1 MADLLERRK
10 RRPAA
15 PLRDPSDPR
24 ETLEPLLDE
33 LMRSLGFERAVVLL
47 YDEER
52 AALFGS
58 FGIGVPDTIAREL
71 LIPLANTDDPIVVAL
86 RGGLP
91 QRIGDAT
98 SDARISAPAR
108 ETLGRA
114 GLGPIVAAPL
124 GSTAGRGPAGRD
136 GTGTPRT
143 LEARGGWTG
152 VVLLARASGVTQR
165 DVEGLVPFAREAEEA
180 LSQQRDVDLLRDASE
195 AHAVEKEWLWWMV
208 NGVGDAV
215 LVTDSNNDIVLQNRR
230 AESLFRA
237 SDEDSAGKR
246 RAVWMNNFLF
256 TAALSTW
263 NLERLGAI
271 TGREVTL
278 VDPIEG
284 EELIYEVITTPVT
297 NYRVGMRGTV
307 SVLKNVTDI
316 RHIGEELAR
325 GRQRLQTAE
334 EEIRIE
340 RDRLDLVLRNVPNP
354 IIVVDNDNHIMSMN
368 PAAERLFKP
377 ASATSRASATA
388 LANDARFTSYLAGL
402 RLDPAMSK
410 RGEIGLTDPRNDDR
424 LEMEVSATEI
434 RDARGAVVAIVSVM
448 QDIGR
453 LRELERRRLEQVLFD
468 SEKLAATGRLAA
480 SIAHEINN
488 PLEAVQNALYLLQKE
503 LGEDAGKRPYLD
515 IAARETQR
523 MSRILRQMLGF
534 YRQQETMAV
543 TDLNALVEE
552 AGGLVAKR
560 LRERGVQIA
569 NQLDQGLPRIRA
581 SADQLKQVL
590 LNLLLNAADSMPKGG
605 TITVTTQAGAGAE
618 TEVFGRDAVQIQVRD
633 TGEGIPDELIAQI
646 FEPFFSTKPGKG
658 TGLGLWV
665 SQGIVQSH
673 GGTMRVRSRV
683 GRGTT
688 FMITLPV
695 QGPPSDARAA

>member
-1 MADLLERRK
+1 MADVLERA
-10 RRPAA
+10 RRRSA
-15 PLRDPSDPR
+15 PRSDAR

-33 LMRSLGFERAVVLL
+33 LMRSLGFERAAVLL
-47 YDEER
+47 YDEDR
-52 AALFGS
+52 AALAGS

-71 LIPLANTDDPIVVAL
+71 VVPLAPSDDPIAAVL

-91 QRIGDAT
+91 ELIRDAT
-98 SDARISAPAR
+98 TDERISPGIR
-108 ETLGRA
+108 ETLA
-114 GLGPIVAAPL
+114 KAKLGPIVAAPL
-124 GSTAGRGPAGRD
+124 RSTTERRTIGQDGKGSAAPGWEHRGEWA
-136 GTGTPRT
+136 
-143 LEARGGWTG
+143 G
-152 VVLLARASGVTQR
+152 VVLLSRAAGVTQN
-165 DVEGLVPFAREAEEA
+165 DVDALVPFARQAEEA
-180 LSQQRDVDLLRDASE
+180 LSQQRNVDLLRETGE
-195 AHAVEKEWLWWMV
+195 AHAIEKEWLWWMV

-215 LVTDSNNDIVLQNRR
+215 LVTDSNNDMVLQNRR
-230 AESLFRA
+230 AELLFRA

-263 NLERLGAI
+263 NLERVGAT

-284 EELIYEVITTPVT
+284 DELIYEVITTPAT
-297 NYRVGMRGTV
+297 NFRVGIRGTV

-325 GRQRLQTAE
+325 GRQRLQSAE

-377 ASATSRASATA
+377 ASATSRAAHTA
-388 LANDARFTSYLAGL
+388 LANDARFTSFLAGL
-402 RLDPAMSK
+402 RLDPVMSK
-410 RGEIGLTDPRNDDR
+410 RGEIGLTDPATDDR

-434 RDARGAVVAIVSVM
+434 KDGRGAVMAIVSVM
-448 QDIGR
+448 QDVGR

-488 PLEAVQNALYLLQKE
+488 PLEAVQNALYLLEKE
-503 LGEDAGKRPYLD
+503 LESDASNRQYLE
-515 IAARETQR
+515 IASRETQR

-534 YRQQETMAV
+534 YRQQETMGEI
-543 TDLNALVEE
+543 DLNALAEE
-552 AGGLVAKR
+552 AASLVLKR

-569 NQLDQGLPRIRA
+569 IQLDPGLPRIRA

-605 TITVTTQAGAGAE
+605 TITVATQTGAGTE

-633 TGEGIPDELIAQI
+633 TGDGIPDELIAQI

>member
-1 MADLLERRK
+1 MADVIPRALRRS
-10 RRPAA
+10 A
-15 PLRDPSDPR
+15 PLRDPR

-33 LMRSLGFERAVVLL
+33 LMRGLGFERAAVLL
-47 YDEER
+47 YDEDR
-52 AALFGS
+52 AALAGR
-58 FGIGVPDTIAREL
+58 FGIGVPDAIAREL
-71 LIPLANTDDPIVVAL
+71 VIPLALADDPIVAVL

-91 QRIGDAT
+91 ARIRDAT
-98 SDARISAPAR
+98 TDERISPAIR
-108 ETLGRA
+108 NTLAQAR
-114 GLGPIVAAPL
+114 LGPIVAAPL
-124 GSTAGRGPAGRD
+124 RSTTEGGEVRPDGQGSATAGWEHRGEWA
-136 GTGTPRT
+136 
-143 LEARGGWTG
+143 G
-152 VVLLARASGVTQR
+152 VVLLSRRSGVTQS
-165 DVEGLVPFAREAEEA
+165 DVDALVAFARQAEEA
-180 LSQQRDVDLLRDASE
+180 LSQQRVVDLLRDTSE
-195 AHAVEKEWLWWMV
+195 AHAIEKEWLWWMV

-215 LVTDSNNDIVLQNRR
+215 LVTDSNNDMVLQNRR
-230 AESLFRA
+230 AELLFRA

-263 NLERLGAI
+263 NLERVGAT

-284 EELIYEVITTPVT
+284 DELIYEVITTPAT
-297 NYRVGMRGTV
+297 NFRGGMRGTV

-325 GRQRLQTAE
+325 GRQRLQSAE

-377 ASATSRASATA
+377 ASATSRAAHTA
-388 LANDARFTSYLAGL
+388 LANDARFTSFLAGL
-402 RLDPAMSK
+402 RLDPVMSK
-410 RGEIGLTDPRNDDR
+410 RGEIGLTDPGTDDH

-434 RDARGAVVAIVSVM
+434 KDGRGAVMAIVSVM
-448 QDIGR
+448 QDVGR

-488 PLEAVQNALYLLQKE
+488 PLEAVQNASYLLQKE
-503 LGEDAGKRPYLD
+503 LESDASNRQYLE
-515 IAARETQR
+515 IASRETQR

-534 YRQQETMAV
+534 YRQQETMGEI
-543 TDLNALVEE
+543 DLNALAEE
-552 AGGLVAKR
+552 AASLVLKR

-569 NQLDQGLPRIRA
+569 IQLDPRLPRIRA

-605 TITVTTQAGAGAE
+605 TITVLTTAGGASE
-618 TEVFGRDAVQIQVRD
+618 AEVVGRAAVQIQVRD
-633 TGEGIPDELIAQI
+633 TGEGIPDDVLAQI

-673 GGTMRVRSRV
+673 GGTMRVRSRI

-688 FMITLPV
+688 FTITLPV
-695 QGPPSDARAA
+695 EGPPVDARAA

>member
-1 MADLLERRK
+1 MADVLERPQ
-10 RRPAA
+10 RRPP
-15 PLRDPSDPR
+15 PLARDPR

-33 LMRSLGFERAVVLL
+33 LMRKLGFERAAVLL
-47 YDEER
+47 YDEDR
-52 AALFGS
+52 AALVGS
-58 FGIGVPDTIAREL
+58 FGVGVPDAIARDL
-71 LIPLANTDDPIVVAL
+71 VLPLANRDDPIVGVL
-86 RGGLP
+86 RLGVP
-91 QRIGDAT
+91 QRIRDAT
-98 SDARISAPAR
+98 TDERIFSGVRDVLAKAR
-108 ETLGRA
+108 
-114 GLGPIVAAPL
+114 LGPIVAAAL
-124 GSTAGRGPAGRD
+124 RSTAERALLGNDGAAAATPGWEHRGEWA
-136 GTGTPRT
+136 
-143 LEARGGWTG
+143 G
-152 VVLLARASGVTQR
+152 VVLLSRTSGVTQS
-165 DVEGLVPFAREAEEA
+165 DVDALVPFARQAQEA
-180 LSQQRDVDLLRDASE
+180 LSLQRDVDLLRDTSE
-195 AHAVEKEWLWWMV
+195 AHAIEKEWLWWMI

-215 LVTDSNNDIVLQNRR
+215 LVTDSNNDILLQNRR
-230 AESLFRA
+230 AELLFRA

-263 NLERLGAI
+263 NLERVGAT

-284 EELIYEVITTPVT
+284 DELIYEVITTPAT

-325 GRQRLQTAE
+325 GRERLQSAE

-354 IIVVDNDNHIMSMN
+354 IIVVDNDNHIISMN

-377 ASATSRASATA
+377 DSATSRATHTA
-388 LANDARFTSYLAGL
+388 LANDARFTSFLAGL

-410 RGEIGLTDPRNDDR
+410 RGEIALTDPRNDDR

-434 RDARGAVVAIVSVM
+434 RDARGAVIAIVSVM

-503 LGEDAGKRPYLD
+503 FGQDSSKHPYLD

-534 YRQQETMAV
+534 YRQQEAMGE

-569 NQLDQGLPRIRA
+569 NQLDPALPRIRA

-605 TITVTTQAGAGAE
+605 TITVATQSGAGAE
-618 TEVFGRDAVQIQVRD
+618 TELFGRDAVQIQVRD
-633 TGEGIPDELIAQI
+633 TGEGIPDDLLAQI

-688 FMITLPV
+688 FLITLPV

>member
-1 MADLLERRK
+1 MADVLERAG
-10 RRPAA
+10 RRSA
-15 PLRDPSDPR
+15 PRSDAR

-33 LMRSLGFERAVVLL
+33 LMRSLGFERAAVLL
-47 YDEER
+47 YDEDR
-52 AALFGS
+52 AALAGS
-58 FGIGVPDTIAREL
+58 FGIGVPDAIAREL
-71 LIPLANTDDPIVVAL
+71 VIPLALSDDPIVAVL
-86 RGGLP
+86 RGGLAE
-91 QRIGDAT
+91 RIRDAT
-98 SDARISAPAR
+98 TDERISPAIR
-108 ETLGRA
+108 EILA
-114 GLGPIVAAPL
+114 KAKLGPIVAAPL
-124 GSTAGRGPAGRD
+124 RSTTERRTIGQDGKRSAAAGWEHRGEWA
-136 GTGTPRT
+136 
-143 LEARGGWTG
+143 G
-152 VVLLARASGVTQR
+152 VVLLSRMAGVTQD
-165 DVEGLVPFAREAEEA
+165 DVAALVPFARQAEEA
-180 LSQQRDVDLLRDASE
+180 LSLQRNVDLLRETGE
-195 AHAVEKEWLWWMV
+195 AHAIEKEWLWWMV

-215 LVTDSNNDIVLQNRR
+215 LVTDSNNDMVLQNRR
-230 AESLFRA
+230 AELLFRA

-263 NLERLGAI
+263 NLERVGAT

-284 EELIYEVITTPVT
+284 DELIYEVITTPAT
-297 NYRVGMRGTV
+297 NFRVGMRGTV

-325 GRQRLQTAE
+325 GRQRLQSAE

-377 ASATSRASATA
+377 ASATSRAAHTA
-388 LANDARFTSYLAGL
+388 LANDARFTSFLAGL
-402 RLDPAMSK
+402 RLDPVMSK
-410 RGEIGLTDPRNDDR
+410 RGEIGLTDPGTDDH

-434 RDARGAVVAIVSVM
+434 KDGRGAVMAIVSVM
-448 QDIGR
+448 QDVGR

-503 LGEDAGKRPYLD
+503 LGADANNRQYLE
-515 IAARETQR
+515 IASRETQR

-534 YRQQETMAV
+534 YRQQEAMGE
-543 TDLNALVEE
+543 TDLNALAEE
-552 AGGLVAKR
+552 AAGLVLKR

-569 NQLDQGLPRIRA
+569 TQLDPGLPRIRA

-605 TITVTTQAGAGAE
+605 TITVATQAGAGTE

-646 FEPFFSTKPGKG
+646 FEPFFSTKSGKG

>member
-1 MADLLERRK
+1 MADVLERAG
-10 RRPAA
+10 RRSA
-15 PLRDPSDPR
+15 PRSDAR

-33 LMRSLGFERAVVLL
+33 LMRSLGFERAAVLL
-47 YDEER
+47 YDEDR
-52 AALFGS
+52 AALAGS
-58 FGIGVPDTIAREL
+58 FGIGVPDAIAREL
-71 LIPLANTDDPIVVAL
+71 VIPLALSDDPIVAVL
-86 RGGLP
+86 RGGLAE
-91 QRIGDAT
+91 RIRDAT
-98 SDARISAPAR
+98 TDERISPAIR
-108 ETLGRA
+108 EILA
-114 GLGPIVAAPL
+114 KAKLGPIVAAPL
-124 GSTAGRGPAGRD
+124 RSTTERRTIGQDGKRSAAAGWEHRGEWA
-136 GTGTPRT
+136 
-143 LEARGGWTG
+143 G
-152 VVLLARASGVTQR
+152 VVLLSRMAGVTQD
-165 DVEGLVPFAREAEEA
+165 DVAALVPFARQAEEA
-180 LSQQRDVDLLRDASE
+180 LSLQRNVDLLRETGE
-195 AHAVEKEWLWWMV
+195 AHAIEKEWLWWMV

-215 LVTDSNNDIVLQNRR
+215 LVTDSNNDMVLQNRR
-230 AESLFRA
+230 AELLFRA

-263 NLERLGAI
+263 NLERVGAT

-284 EELIYEVITTPVT
+284 DELIYEVITTPAT
-297 NYRVGMRGTV
+297 NFRVGMRGTV

-325 GRQRLQTAE
+325 GRQRLQSAE

-377 ASATSRASATA
+377 ASATSRAAHTA
-388 LANDARFTSYLAGL
+388 LGNDARFTSFLAGL
-402 RLDPAMSK
+402 RLDPVMSK
-410 RGEIGLTDPRNDDR
+410 RGEIGLTDPGTDDH

-434 RDARGAVVAIVSVM
+434 KDGRGAVMAIVSVM
-448 QDIGR
+448 QDVGR

-503 LGEDAGKRPYLD
+503 LGADANNRQYLE
-515 IAARETQR
+515 IASRETQR

-534 YRQQETMAV
+534 YRQQEAMGE
-543 TDLNALVEE
+543 TDLNALAEE
-552 AGGLVAKR
+552 AAGLVLKR

-569 NQLDQGLPRIRA
+569 TQLDPGLPRIRA

-605 TITVTTQAGAGAE
+605 TITVATQAGAGTE

-646 FEPFFSTKPGKG
+646 FEPFFSTKSGKG

>member
-1 MADLLERRK
+1 MADVLDRPRRAALP
-10 RRPAA
+10 RR
-15 PLRDPSDPR
+15 DPR
-24 ETLEPLLDE
+24 ETLEPLLDD
-33 LMRSLGFERAVVLL
+33 LMRTLGFERAVVLL
-47 YDEER
+47 YDDESV
-52 AALFGS
+52 ALTGS
-58 FGIGVPDTIAREL
+58 FGIGVSDAIAREL
-71 LIPLANTDDPIVVAL
+71 VIPLALPDDPIVAAL
-86 RGGLP
+86 RGGIP
-91 QRIGDAT
+91 QRIRDAT
-98 SDARISAPAR
+98 SDEHISATVRA
-108 ETLGRA
+108 TLTKA
-114 GLGPIVAAPL
+114 KLGSIVAAPL
-124 GSTAGRGPAGRD
+124 RSTTERGPSTAAPGWEHRGEWA
-136 GTGTPRT
+136 
-143 LEARGGWTG
+143 G
-152 VVLLARASGVTQR
+152 VVLLSRASGVTES
-165 DVEGLVPFAREAEEA
+165 DVDALVPFARKAGEA
-180 LSQQRDVDLLRDASE
+180 LSRQRDVDLLRDTSE
-195 AHAVEKEWLWWMV
+195 AHAIEKEWLWWML

-215 LVTDSNNDIVLQNRR
+215 LVTDSNNDIVMQNHR
-230 AESLFRA
+230 AELLFRA
-237 SDEDSAGKR
+237 SDEDSAGRR

-263 NLERLGAI
+263 NLEKLGA
-271 TGREVTL
+271 TTSREVTL

-284 EELIYEVITTPVT
+284 EELIYEVITTPAT

-377 ASATSRASATA
+377 TAATSRAGPTA
-388 LANDARFTSYLAGL
+388 LANAARFTSFLAGL

-410 RGEIGLTDPRNDDR
+410 RGEIGLTDPRTDDR

-434 RDARGAVVAIVSVM
+434 RDARGAVIAIVSVM

-488 PLEAVQNALYLLQKE
+488 PLEAVQNALYLLQNE
-503 LGEDAGKRPYLD
+503 FGEEASKHPYLD

-534 YRQQETMAV
+534 YRQQEAMAE

-552 AGGLVAKR
+552 AGGLVTKR
-560 LRERGVQIA
+560 LRERGVQIT
-569 NQLDQGLPRIRA
+569 NQLDPGLPRIRA

-590 LNLLLNAADSMPKGG
+590 LNLMLNAADSMPKGG
-605 TITVTTQAGAGAE
+605 TVTVATQAGAGSE
-618 TEVFGRDAVQIQVRD
+618 TEVLGRDAVQIQVRD
-633 TGEGIPDELIAQI
+633 TGEGIPDDLLAQI

>member
-1 MADLLERRK
+1 MADVLDRP
-10 RRPAA
+10 RRPV
-15 PLRDPSDPR
+15 PPRRDPR
-24 ETLEPLLDE
+24 EMLEPLLDD
-33 LMRSLGFERAVVLL
+33 LMRTLGFERSVVLL

-52 AALFGS
+52 AALAGTFGV
-58 FGIGVPDTIAREL
+58 GVADAMAREL
-71 LIPLANTDDPIVVAL
+71 VIPLTQIDDPIVAAL
-86 RGGLP
+86 RGGVP
-91 QRIGDAT
+91 QRIPDAA
-98 SDARISAPAR
+98 SDMRIAAATR
-108 ETLGRA
+108 EVLGRA
-114 GLGPIVAAPL
+114 KLGPIVAAPL
-124 GSTAGRGPAGRD
+124 RSTSERALAGGDGRALATPGWEHRGEWA
-136 GTGTPRT
+136 
-143 LEARGGWTG
+143 G
-152 VVLLARASGVTQR
+152 VVLLSRASGVTQG
-165 DVEGLVPFAREAEEA
+165 DVDALVPFARQAQEA
-180 LSQQRDVDLLRDASE
+180 LSLQRDVDLLRDTSE
-195 AHAVEKEWLWWMV
+195 AFAIEKEWLWWMV

-215 LVTDSNNDIVLQNRR
+215 LVTDSNNDIVMQNRR
-230 AESLFRA
+230 AELLFRA
-237 SDEDSAGKR
+237 GDEDSAGKR

-263 NLERLGAI
+263 NLQRLGAT

-325 GRQRLQTAE
+325 GRERLQTAE

-377 ASATSRASATA
+377 AAATARASNAA
-388 LANDARFTSYLAGL
+388 LANDARFTSFLAGL

-410 RGEIGLTDPRNDDR
+410 RGEIGLTDPRTDDR

-434 RDARGAVVAIVSVM
+434 RDARGAVMAIVSVM

-503 LGEDAGKRPYLD
+503 FGEDSVKRPYLD

-534 YRQQETMAV
+534 YRQQEAMGD

-560 LRERGVQIA
+560 LRERGVQIE
-569 NQLDQGLPRIRA
+569 NQLDPGLPRIRA

-590 LNLLLNAADSMPKGG
+590 LNLMLNAADSMPKGG
-605 TITVTTQAGAGAE
+605 TITVATQAGAGAE

-633 TGEGIPDELIAQI
+633 TGQGIPDELLAQI
-646 FEPFFSTKPGKG
+646 FEPFFSTKPEKG

>member
-1 MADLLERRK
+1 MADLLERPP
-10 RRPAA
+10 RRSP
-15 PLRDPSDPR
+15 PPPRDPR
-24 ETLEPLLDE
+24 ATLEPLLDE
-33 LMRSLGFERAVVLL
+33 LMRKLGFERAVVLL
-47 YDEER
+47 YDEDR
-52 AALFGS
+52 AALAGS
-58 FGIGVPDTIAREL
+58 FGIGVPDAIAREL
-71 LIPLANTDDPIVVAL
+71 VLPLANPDDPIVGVL
-86 RGGLP
+86 RLGVP
-91 QRIGDAT
+91 QRIRDAT
-98 SDARISAPAR
+98 TDERIFSGVREIFARAR
-108 ETLGRA
+108 
-114 GLGPIVAAPL
+114 L
-124 GSTAGRGPAGRD
+124 GSMVVSPLRSTSERALLGSD
-136 GTGTPRT
+136 GTAAATPGW
-143 LEARGGWTG
+143 EHRGEWAG
-152 VVLLARASGVTQR
+152 VVLLSRGTEVTQS
-165 DVEGLVPFAREAEEA
+165 DVDALVPFAREAQEA
-180 LSQQRDVDLLRDASE
+180 LSLQRDVDLLRDTSE
-195 AHAVEKEWLWWMV
+195 AHAIEKEWLWWMI

-215 LVTDSNNDIVLQNRR
+215 LVTDSNNDILLQNRR
-230 AESLFRA
+230 AELLFRA

-263 NLERLGAI
+263 NLERLGAT

-284 EELIYEVITTPVT
+284 DELIYEVITTPAT
-297 NYRVGMRGTV
+297 NYRVGLRGTV

-325 GRQRLQTAE
+325 GRERLQSAE

-340 RDRLDLVLRNVPNP
+340 RDRLYLVLRNVPNP
-354 IIVVDNDNHIMSMN
+354 IIVVDNDNHIISMN

-377 ASATSRASATA
+377 ESATSRVTHTA
-388 LANDARFTSYLAGL
+388 LANDARFTSFLAGL

-410 RGEIGLTDPRNDDR
+410 RGEIALTDPQNDDR

-434 RDARGAVVAIVSVM
+434 RDGRGAVIAIVSVM

-503 LGEDAGKRPYLD
+503 FGEDSVKRPYLD

-534 YRQQETMAV
+534 YRQQEVMGDI
-543 TDLNALVEE
+543 DLNALVEE
-552 AGGLVAKR
+552 AGGLVVKR

-569 NQLDQGLPRIRA
+569 NQLDPGLPRVRA
-581 SADQLKQVL
+581 AADQLKQVL

-605 TITVTTQAGAGAE
+605 TITVATQAGAGAE
-618 TEVFGRDAVQIQVRD
+618 TELFGRDAVQIQVRD
-633 TGEGIPDELIAQI
+633 TGEGIPDDLLAQI

-673 GGTMRVRSRV
+673 GGTMRVRSRL

>member
-1 MADLLERRK
+1 MADLLERPQARARSP
-10 RRPAA
+10 RR
-15 PLRDPSDPR
+15 DPR
-24 ETLEPLLDE
+24 ETLEPLVDD
-33 LMRSLGFERAVVLL
+33 LMRPLGFERALVLL

-52 AALFGS
+52 SALAGS
-58 FGIGVPDTIAREL
+58 FGIGVSDAIAKQIV
-71 LIPLANTDDPIVVAL
+71 IPLASPDDPIVGVL

-91 QRIGDAT
+91 QRIDDAT
-98 SDARISAPAR
+98 SDPRIAGPVREMLARAN
-108 ETLGRA
+108 
-114 GLGPIVAAPL
+114 LGPLVAAPL
-124 GSTAGRGPAGRD
+124 RSTADRGFRQDGKGVTSPGWETRGEFAGV
-136 GTGTPRT
+136 
-143 LEARGGWTG
+143 LLLSRGG
-152 VVLLARASGVTQR
+152 GVTQT
-165 DVEGLVPFAREAEEA
+165 DVEALVPFARQAGEA
-180 LSQQRDVDLLRDASE
+180 LSVHRDVELLRDTSE
-195 AHAVEKEWLWWMV
+195 AHAIEKEWLWWMV

-230 AESLFRA
+230 AELLFRA
-237 SDEDSAGKR
+237 GEEDSAGKR

-263 NLERLGAI
+263 NLERVLAT

-284 EELIYEVITTPVT
+284 DELIYEVITTPAT

-325 GRQRLQTAE
+325 GRERLQSAE

-340 RDRLDLVLRNVPNP
+340 RDRLDLVLRNVPNA
-354 IIVVDNDNHIMSMN
+354 IIVVDNDNQIISMN

-377 ASATSRASATA
+377 ETATARAMHTA
-388 LANDARFTSYLAGL
+388 LANDAKFTSFLAQL

-410 RGEIGLTDPRNDDR
+410 RGEIVVTDPKTDDR

-434 RDARGAVVAIVSVM
+434 RDARGAVLAIVSVM

-488 PLEAVQNALYLLQKE
+488 PLEAVQNSLYLLQKE
-503 LGEDAGKRPYLD
+503 LGDDAGAKPYLD

-534 YRQQETMAV
+534 YRQHEALNDV
-543 TDLNALVEE
+543 DVNALIEE
-552 AGGLVAKR
+552 AIGLVAKR
-560 LRERGVQIA
+560 LRERGVQIETRKEA
-569 NQLDQGLPRIRA
+569 QLPAIRA

-590 LNLLLNAADSMPKGG
+590 LNLLLNAADSMPRGG
-605 TITVTTQAGAGAE
+605 TITVLTQAGAGQE
-618 TEVFGRDAVQIQVRD
+618 TEVYGRDAVQIQVRD
-633 TGEGIPDELIAQI
+633 TGQGIPDEMLAQI

-665 SQGIVQSH
+665 SQGIVQNH
-673 GGTMRVRSRV
+673 GGTLRVRSLV

-688 FMITLPV
+688 FTITLPV
-695 QGPPSDARAA
+695 KGPPSDASAA

>member
-1 MADLLERRK
+1 M
-10 RRPAA
+10 
-15 PLRDPSDPR
+15 
-24 ETLEPLLDE
+24 
-33 LMRSLGFERAVVLL
+33 
-47 YDEER
+47 
-52 AALFGS
+52 
-58 FGIGVPDTIAREL
+58 
-71 LIPLANTDDPIVVAL
+71 
-86 RGGLP
+86 
-91 QRIGDAT
+91 
-98 SDARISAPAR
+98 
-108 ETLGRA
+108 
-114 GLGPIVAAPL
+114 
-124 GSTAGRGPAGRD
+124 
-136 GTGTPRT
+136 
-143 LEARGGWTG
+143 
-152 VVLLARASGVTQR
+152 
-165 DVEGLVPFAREAEEA
+165 
-180 LSQQRDVDLLRDASE
+180 
-195 AHAVEKEWLWWMV
+195 
-208 NGVGDAV
+208 
-215 LVTDSNNDIVLQNRR
+215 
-230 AESLFRA
+230 
-237 SDEDSAGKR
+237 
-246 RAVWMNNFLF
+246 
-256 TAALSTW
+256 
-263 NLERLGAI
+263 
-271 TGREVTL
+271 TL

-284 EELIYEVITTPVT
+284 DELIYEVITTPAT
-297 NYRVGMRGTV
+297 NFRVGMRGTV

-325 GRQRLQTAE
+325 GRQRLQSAE

-377 ASATSRASATA
+377 ASATSRAAHTA
-388 LANDARFTSYLAGL
+388 LANDARFTSFLAGL
-402 RLDPAMSK
+402 RLDPVMSK
-410 RGEIGLTDPRNDDR
+410 RGEIGLTDPGTDDH

-434 RDARGAVVAIVSVM
+434 KDGRGAVMAIVSVM
-448 QDIGR
+448 QDVGR

-503 LGEDAGKRPYLD
+503 LGADANNRRYLE
-515 IAARETQR
+515 IASRETQR

-534 YRQQETMAV
+534 YRQQEAMGE
-543 TDLNALVEE
+543 TDLNALAEE
-552 AGGLVAKR
+552 AAGLVSKR

-569 NQLDQGLPRIRA
+569 TQLDPGLPRIRA

-605 TITVTTQAGAGAE
+605 TITVATQAGAGTE

-646 FEPFFSTKPGKG
+646 FEPFFSTKSGKG

>member
-1 MADLLERRK
+1 LFKTNPDD
-10 RRPAA
+10 RP
-15 PLRDPSDPR
+15 
-24 ETLEPLLDE
+24 
-33 LMRSLGFERAVVLL
+33 
-47 YDEER
+47 
-52 AALFGS
+52 
-58 FGIGVPDTIAREL
+58 
-71 LIPLANTDDPIVVAL
+71 
-86 RGGLP
+86 
-91 QRIGDAT
+91 
-98 SDARISAPAR
+98 
-108 ETLGRA
+108 
-114 GLGPIVAAPL
+114 
-124 GSTAGRGPAGRD
+124 
-136 GTGTPRT
+136 
-143 LEARGGWTG
+143 
-152 VVLLARASGVTQR
+152 
-165 DVEGLVPFAREAEEA
+165 
-180 LSQQRDVDLLRDASE
+180 
-195 AHAVEKEWLWWMV
+195 
-208 NGVGDAV
+208 
-215 LVTDSNNDIVLQNRR
+215 
-230 AESLFRA
+230 
-237 SDEDSAGKR
+237 GKR
-246 RAVWMNNFLF
+246 YAIEVNNLLLS
-256 TAALSTW
+256 AALSKFT
-263 NLERLGAI
+263 LDQGASLG
-271 TGREVTL
+271 RDLTL

-284 EELIYEVITTPVT
+284 EELIYEVITTPAT
-297 NYRVGMRGTV
+297 NYRVGLRGTV

-340 RDRLDLVLRNVPNP
+340 RDRLDLVLRNVTNP
-354 IIVVDNDNHIMSMN
+354 IIVVDNDNQIISMN

-377 ASATSRASATA
+377 ASATSRATHTA
-388 LANDARFTSYLAGL
+388 LANDARFTSFLAGL

-410 RGEIGLTDPRNDDR
+410 RGEIALTDPQGDER

-434 RDARGAVVAIVSVM
+434 RDARGAVIAIVSVM

-503 LGEDAGKRPYLD
+503 FGEDSSKKPYLD

-534 YRQQETMAV
+534 YRQQEAMGE

-569 NQLDQGLPRIRA
+569 KQLDPALPRIRA

-605 TITVTTQAGAGAE
+605 TITVATQAGAGAE

-633 TGEGIPDELIAQI
+633 TGEGIPDDLLAQI

>member
-1 MADLLERRK
+1 MADVLERAG
-10 RRPAA
+10 RRSA
-15 PLRDPSDPR
+15 PRSDAR

-33 LMRSLGFERAVVLL
+33 LMRSLGFERAAVLL
-47 YDEER
+47 YDEDR
-52 AALFGS
+52 AALAGS
-58 FGIGVPDTIAREL
+58 FGIGVPDAIAREL
-71 LIPLANTDDPIVVAL
+71 VIPLALSDDPIVAAL
-86 RGGLP
+86 RGGLAE
-91 QRIGDAT
+91 RIRDAT
-98 SDARISAPAR
+98 TDERISPAIR
-108 ETLGRA
+108 ETLA
-114 GLGPIVAAPL
+114 KAKLGPIVAAPL
-124 GSTAGRGPAGRD
+124 RSTTERRTIGQDGKRSAAAGWEHRGEWA
-136 GTGTPRT
+136 
-143 LEARGGWTG
+143 G
-152 VVLLARASGVTQR
+152 VVLLSRMAGVTQD
-165 DVEGLVPFAREAEEA
+165 DVAALVPFARQAEEA
-180 LSQQRDVDLLRDASE
+180 LSLQRNVDLLRETGE
-195 AHAVEKEWLWWMV
+195 AHAIEKEWLWWMV

-215 LVTDSNNDIVLQNRR
+215 LVTDSNNDMVLQNRR
-230 AESLFRA
+230 AELLFRA

-263 NLERLGAI
+263 NLERVGAT

-284 EELIYEVITTPVT
+284 DELIYEVITTPAT
-297 NYRVGMRGTV
+297 NFRVGMRGTV

-325 GRQRLQTAE
+325 GRQRLQSAE

-377 ASATSRASATA
+377 ASATSRAAHTA
-388 LANDARFTSYLAGL
+388 LGNDARFTSFLAGL
-402 RLDPAMSK
+402 RLDPVMSK
-410 RGEIGLTDPRNDDR
+410 RGEIGLTDPGTDDH

-434 RDARGAVVAIVSVM
+434 KDGRGAVMAIVSVM
-448 QDIGR
+448 QDVGR

-503 LGEDAGKRPYLD
+503 LGADANNRQYLE
-515 IAARETQR
+515 IASRETQR

-534 YRQQETMAV
+534 YRQQEAMGE
-543 TDLNALVEE
+543 TDLNALAEE
-552 AGGLVAKR
+552 AAGLVLKR

-569 NQLDQGLPRIRA
+569 TQLDPGLPRIRA

-605 TITVTTQAGAGAE
+605 TITVATQAGAGTE

-646 FEPFFSTKPGKG
+646 FEPFFSTKSGKG

>member
-1 MADLLERRK
+1 MADVIDRPRGAALPRR
-10 RRPAA
+10 
-15 PLRDPSDPR
+15 DPR
-24 ETLEPLLDE
+24 ETLDPLLDD
-33 LMRSLGFERAVVLL
+33 LMRTLGFERAVVLL
-47 YDEER
+47 YDEES
-52 AALFGS
+52 AALAGT
-58 FGIGVPDTIAREL
+58 FGIGVPDAIAREL
-71 LIPLANTDDPIVVAL
+71 MIPLAQTEDPIVAAL
-86 RGGLP
+86 RGGVP
-91 QRIGDAT
+91 QRIRDAT
-98 SDARISAPAR
+98 TDERMSAAVR
-108 ETLGRA
+108 QTLGKA
-114 GLGPIVAAPL
+114 KIGPVVAAPL
-124 GSTAGRGPAGRD
+124 RGTTERGPAGQD
-136 GTGTPRT
+136 GKRPPAPGW
-143 LEARGGWTG
+143 EHRGEWAG
-152 VVLLARASGVTQR
+152 VVLLSRLAGVTQN
-165 DVEGLVPFAREAEEA
+165 DVDALVPFTRQAGEA
-180 LSQQRDVDLLRDASE
+180 LSLQRDVDLLRDTSE
-195 AHAVEKEWLWWMV
+195 AHAIEKEWLWWMV

-215 LVTDSNNDIVLQNRR
+215 LVTDSNNDIVMQNRR
-230 AESLFRA
+230 AELLFRA

-263 NLERLGAI
+263 NLEHVAAT

-284 EELIYEVITTPVT
+284 EELIYEVITTPAT

-325 GRQRLQTAE
+325 GRERLQSAE

-354 IIVVDNDNHIMSMN
+354 IIVVDNDNSIISMN

-377 ASATSRASATA
+377 TSATARATHAA
-388 LANDARFTSYLAGL
+388 LANDARFTSFLAGL

-410 RGEIGLTDPRNDDR
+410 RGEIGLTDPKNEER

-434 RDARGAVVAIVSVM
+434 RDTRGAVIAIVSVM

-503 LGEDAGKRPYLD
+503 FGEDASKRPYLD

-534 YRQQETMAV
+534 YRQQEAMTQ
-543 TDLNALVEE
+543 TDMNALVEE

-560 LRERGVQIA
+560 LRERGVQVA
-569 NQLDQGLPRIRA
+569 NQLDPGLPRIRA

-605 TITVTTQAGAGAE
+605 TITVATMAGAGAE
-618 TEVFGRDAVQIQVRD
+618 TELFGREAVQIQVRD
-633 TGEGIPDELIAQI
+633 TGEGIPDERLAQI

-665 SQGIVQSH
+665 SQGIVQNH

-688 FMITLPV
+688 FLITLPV
-695 QGPPSDARAA
+695 QGPPSDARAT

>member
-1 MADLLERRK
+1 MADVLEHQK
-10 RRPAA
+10 RGSAA
-15 PLRDPSDPR
+15 PPRDPR
-24 ETLEPLLDE
+24 KTLEPLLDE
-33 LMRSLGFERAVVLL
+33 LMRSLRFERAVVLL
-47 YDEER
+47 YDDER
-52 AALFGS
+52 VALAGNFGV
-58 FGIGVPDTIAREL
+58 GVSDAIAREL
-71 LIPLANTDDPIVVAL
+71 VIPLAFADDPIVAAL
-86 RGGLP
+86 RGGVP
-91 QRIGDAT
+91 QLIRDAA
-98 SDARISAPAR
+98 SEERISAPIR
-108 ETLGRA
+108 ETLAKAR
-114 GLGPIVAAPL
+114 LGPVVAAPL
-124 GSTAGRGPAGRD
+124 RSTTEMPAGQDGKRSTAPGWEHRGEWA
-136 GTGTPRT
+136 
-143 LEARGGWTG
+143 G
-152 VVLLARASGVTQR
+152 VVLLSRISGVTQG
-165 DVEGLVPFAREAEEA
+165 DVEALVPFARQAEEA
-180 LSQQRDVDLLRDASE
+180 ITLQRDVDLLRDTSE
-195 AHAVEKEWLWWMV
+195 AFAIEKEWLWWMV
-208 NGVGDAV
+208 NGVGYAV

-230 AESLFRA
+230 AELLFRA

-263 NLERLGAI
+263 NLERAVAT

-284 EELIYEVITTPVT
+284 EELIYEVITSPAT
-297 NYRVGMRGTV
+297 NYRVGIRGTV

-325 GRQRLQTAE
+325 GRERLQSAE

-354 IIVVDNDNHIMSMN
+354 IIVVDNDNHILSMN

-377 ASATSRASATA
+377 ASATSRVSHTA
-388 LANDARFTSYLAGL
+388 LSNDTRFTSFLAGL
-402 RLDPAMSK
+402 RLDPALSK
-410 RGEIGLTDPRNDDR
+410 RGEIALTDPRTDDR

-434 RDARGAVVAIVSVM
+434 RDSRGAVVAIVSVM

-534 YRQQETMAV
+534 YRQQEAMGV

-569 NQLDQGLPRIRA
+569 QQLDPSLPRIRA

-618 TEVFGRDAVQIQVRD
+618 TEVVGRDAVQIQVRD
-633 TGEGIPDELIAQI
+633 TGDGIPDELIAQI

>member
-1 MADLLERRK
+1 MADVLERALRH
-10 RRPAA
+10 P
-15 PLRDPSDPR
+15 PPRDPR
-24 ETLEPLLDE
+24 ATLEPLLDE
-33 LMRSLGFERAVVLL
+33 VMRSLGFERAAVLL
-47 YDEER
+47 YDEDR
-52 AALFGS
+52 AALAGS
-58 FGIGVPDTIAREL
+58 FGIGVPDAVAREL
-71 LIPLANTDDPIVVAL
+71 VIPLALADDPIVAAL

-91 QRIGDAT
+91 QRIRDAT
-98 SDARISAPAR
+98 TDDRISPAIR
-108 ETLGRA
+108 NTLA
-114 GLGPIVAAPL
+114 QAKLGPIVAAPL
-124 GSTAGRGPAGRD
+124 RSTTEGRKAGPDGKGTATAGWEHRGEWA
-136 GTGTPRT
+136 
-143 LEARGGWTG
+143 G
-152 VVLLARASGVTQR
+152 VVLLSRAAGVTQA
-165 DVEGLVPFAREAEEA
+165 DVDALVPFARQAQEA
-180 LSQQRDVDLLRDASE
+180 LSLQRDVDLLRETGE
-195 AHAVEKEWLWWMV
+195 AHAIEKEWLWWMV

-215 LVTDSNNDIVLQNRR
+215 LVTDSNNDMVLQNHR
-230 AESLFRA
+230 AELLFRA
-237 SDEDSAGKR
+237 GDEDSAGKR

-263 NLERLGAI
+263 KLERVGA
-271 TGREVTL
+271 TTSREVTL

-284 EELIYEVITTPVT
+284 EELIYEVITTPAT
-297 NYRVGMRGTV
+297 NFRVGMRGTV

-325 GRQRLQTAE
+325 GRERLQSAE

-377 ASATSRASATA
+377 ASATARATHAA
-388 LANDARFTSYLAGL
+388 LANDARFTSFLAGL

-410 RGEIGLTDPRNDDR
+410 RGEIGLTDPEADDR

-434 RDARGAVVAIVSVM
+434 RDGRGAVMAIVSVM

-503 LGEDAGKRPYLD
+503 LGADASNRQYLD
-515 IAARETQR
+515 IASRETQR

-534 YRQQETMAV
+534 YRQQEAMGEI
-543 TDLNALVEE
+543 DLNALVEE
-552 AGGLVAKR
+552 AGALIAKR
-560 LRERGVQIA
+560 LRERGVHIA
-569 NQLDQGLPRIRA
+569 NQLDPGLPRIRA
-581 SADQLKQVL
+581 AADQLKQVL

-605 TITVTTQAGAGAE
+605 TITVATQAGAGAE

-633 TGEGIPDELIAQI
+633 TGAGIPDELIAQI

>member
-52 AALFGS
+52 AALLGS

-71 LIPLANTDDPIVVAL
+71 LIPLANADDPIVVAL

-165 DVEGLVPFAREAEEA
+165 DVEVLVPFAREAEEA

>member
-1 MADLLERRK
+1 MADVLERAG
-10 RRPAA
+10 RRSA
-15 PLRDPSDPR
+15 PRSDAR

-33 LMRSLGFERAVVLL
+33 LMRSLGFERAAVLL
-47 YDEER
+47 YDEDR
-52 AALFGS
+52 AALAGS
-58 FGIGVPDTIAREL
+58 FGIGVPDAIAREL
-71 LIPLANTDDPIVVAL
+71 VIPLALSDDPIVAAL
-86 RGGLP
+86 RGGLAE
-91 QRIGDAT
+91 RIRDAT
-98 SDARISAPAR
+98 TDERISPAIR
-108 ETLGRA
+108 EILA
-114 GLGPIVAAPL
+114 KAKLGPIVAAPL
-124 GSTAGRGPAGRD
+124 RSTTERRTIGQDGKRSAAAGWEHRGEWA
-136 GTGTPRT
+136 
-143 LEARGGWTG
+143 G
-152 VVLLARASGVTQR
+152 VVLLSRMAGVTQD
-165 DVEGLVPFAREAEEA
+165 DVAALVPFARQAEEA
-180 LSQQRDVDLLRDASE
+180 LSLQRNVDLLRETGE
-195 AHAVEKEWLWWMV
+195 AHAIEKEWLWWMV

-215 LVTDSNNDIVLQNRR
+215 LVTDSNNDMVLQNRR
-230 AESLFRA
+230 AELLFRA

-263 NLERLGAI
+263 NLERVGAT

-284 EELIYEVITTPVT
+284 DELIYEVITTPAT
-297 NYRVGMRGTV
+297 NFRVGMRGTV

-325 GRQRLQTAE
+325 GRQRLQSAE

-377 ASATSRASATA
+377 ASATSRAAHTA
-388 LANDARFTSYLAGL
+388 LGNDARFTSFLAGL
-402 RLDPAMSK
+402 RLDPVMSK
-410 RGEIGLTDPRNDDR
+410 RGEIGLTDPGTDDH

-434 RDARGAVVAIVSVM
+434 KDGRGAVMAIVSVM
-448 QDIGR
+448 QDVGR

-503 LGEDAGKRPYLD
+503 LGADANNRQYLE
-515 IAARETQR
+515 IASRETQR

-534 YRQQETMAV
+534 YRQQEAMGE
-543 TDLNALVEE
+543 TDLNALAEE
-552 AGGLVAKR
+552 AAGLVLKR

-569 NQLDQGLPRIRA
+569 TQLDPGLPRIRA

-605 TITVTTQAGAGAE
+605 TITVATQAGAGTE

-646 FEPFFSTKPGKG
+646 FEPFFSTKSGKG

-695 QGPPSDARAA
+695 EGPPSDARAA

>member
-1 MADLLERRK
+1 VADLLERPQRG
-10 RRPAA
+10 AA
-15 PLRDPSDPR
+15 PPLRDPR

-33 LMRSLGFERAVVLL
+33 LMRTLAFERAVVLL
-47 YDEER
+47 YDAEH
-52 AALFGS
+52 AALAGR

-71 LIPLANTDDPIVVAL
+71 MIPLAEADDPIVAAL

-91 QRIGDAT
+91 QRIRDT
-98 SDARISAPAR
+98 TTDERISPAVR
-108 ETLGRA
+108 ETLEKA
-114 GLGPIVAAPL
+114 KLGSIVAAPL
-124 GSTAGRGPAGRD
+124 RSTTEHRATGPDGKSTTAPGWESRG
-136 GTGTPRT
+136 
-143 LEARGGWTG
+143 EWTG
-152 VVLLARASGVTQR
+152 VVLLSRASGVSQT
-165 DVEGLVPFAREAEEA
+165 DVDALGPFARQAEEA
-180 LSQQRDVDLLRDASE
+180 LSLQRDVDRLRDVSE
-195 AHAVEKEWLWWMV
+195 SFAIEKEWLWWMV

-230 AESLFRA
+230 AELLFRA

-263 NLERLGAI
+263 NLERVGAI
-271 TGREVTL
+271 TAREVTL

-284 EELIYEVITTPVT
+284 EELIYEVITTPAT
-297 NYRVGMRGTV
+297 NYRIGVRGTV

-325 GRQRLQTAE
+325 GRERLQSAE

-354 IIVVDNDNHIMSMN
+354 IIVVDNDNHILSMN

-377 ASATSRASATA
+377 ASATSRASHTA
-388 LANDARFTSYLAGL
+388 LANDARFTSFLAGL
-402 RLDPAMSK
+402 RLDPALSK
-410 RGEIGLTDPRNDDR
+410 RGEIGLTDPRTDDR

-503 LGEDAGKRPYLD
+503 FGEDATKRPYLD
-515 IAARETQR
+515 IASRETQR

-534 YRQQETMAV
+534 YRQQEAMGE

-552 AGGLVAKR
+552 AGGLVVKR

-569 NQLDQGLPRIRA
+569 SQLDPALPRIRA
-581 SADQLKQVL
+581 SADQLKQVF
-590 LNLLLNAADSMPKGG
+590 LNLLLNAADSMPRGG
-605 TITVTTQAGAGAE
+605 TITVATTAGAGAE

-673 GGTMRVRSRV
+673 GGTMRVRSRL

-688 FMITLPV
+688 FLITLPV
-695 QGPPSDARAA
+695 QGPPTDARAA

>member
-1 MADLLERRK
+1 MADVLDRQQRRGG
-10 RRPAA
+10 A
-15 PLRDPSDPR
+15 LRDPR
-24 ETLEPLLDE
+24 EALEPLLDE
-33 LMRSLGFERAVVLL
+33 LMRSLGFQRAVVLL
-47 YDEER
+47 YDAER
-52 AALFGS
+52 AALAGT
-58 FGIGVPDTIAREL
+58 FGIGVSDEIAREL
-71 LIPLANTDDPIVVAL
+71 VIQVAQPEDPIAVAL

-91 QRIGDAT
+91 QRIPDAT
-98 SDARISAPAR
+98 TDVRISAPVREILAR
-108 ETLGRA
+108 AKLGA
-114 GLGPIVAAPL
+114 LVAAPL
-124 GSTAGRGPAGRD
+124 RSTAERSSASEHRRGAAAPGW
-136 GTGTPRT
+136 
-143 LEARGGWTG
+143 EARGEWTG
-152 VVLLARASGVTQR
+152 VVLLSRAGGVTQS
-165 DVEGLVPFAREAEEA
+165 DVDSLVPFARQAQEA
-180 LSQQRDVDLLRDASE
+180 LSQQRDVDLLRVTSE
-195 AHAVEKEWLWWMV
+195 AHAIEKEWLWWMV

-230 AESLFRA
+230 AEALFRA
-237 SDEDSAGKR
+237 NDEDSAGKR

-263 NLERLGAI
+263 NLERVLAT

-284 EELIYEVITTPVT
+284 EELIYEVITSPVT
-297 NYRVGMRGTV
+297 NFRVGMRGTV

-334 EEIRIE
+334 EEIGIE

-377 ASATSRASATA
+377 ASATSRATHTA
-388 LANDARFTSYLAGL
+388 LGNDARFTSFLAGL
-402 RLDPAMSK
+402 RLDPATSK
-410 RGEIGLTDPRNDDR
+410 RGEIGLTDPRTDDR

-434 RDARGAVVAIVSVM
+434 RNARGAVIAIVSVM

-503 LGEDAGKRPYLD
+503 FGEDASKQPYLD

-534 YRQQETMAV
+534 YRQQEAMAD

-560 LRERGVQIA
+560 LRERGVQVA
-569 NQLDQGLPRIRA
+569 NDLDPDLPLIKA
-581 SADQLKQVL
+581 SADQLKQVF

-618 TEVFGRDAVQIQVRD
+618 TEVLGRDAVQIQVRD
-633 TGEGIPDELIAQI
+633 TGEGIPDDLLAQI

-688 FMITLPV
+688 FLITLPV

>member
-1 MADLLERRK
+1 MADLLERPP
-10 RRPAA
+10 RRSAA
-15 PLRDPSDPR
+15 PPRDPR

-33 LMRSLGFERAVVLL
+33 LMRTLAFERAVVLL
-47 YDEER
+47 FDEDR
-52 AALFGS
+52 AALAGS
-58 FGIGVPDTIAREL
+58 FGLGVPDSIAREL
-71 LIPLANTDDPIVVAL
+71 VLPLANPDDPIVGAL
-86 RGGLP
+86 RLGVP
-91 QRIGDAT
+91 QRIGDART
-98 SDARISAPAR
+98 DERIFSGVR
-108 ETLGRA
+108 EILRRA
-114 GLGPIVAAPL
+114 NLGPIVASPL
-124 GSTAGRGPAGRD
+124 RSTSERALLGKD
-136 GTGTPRT
+136 GTATATPGW
-143 LEARGGWTG
+143 EHRGEWAG
-152 VVLLARASGVTQR
+152 VVLLSRASGVTQN
-165 DVEGLVPFAREAEEA
+165 DVDALVPFARQAQEA
-180 LSQQRDVDLLRDASE
+180 LNLQRDVDLLRDTSE
-195 AHAVEKEWLWWMV
+195 AHAIEKEWLWWMV

-230 AESLFRA
+230 AELLFRA

-263 NLERLGAI
+263 NLERVLA
-271 TGREVTL
+271 TTEREVTL

-284 EELIYEVITTPVT
+284 EELIYEVITTPAT

-325 GRQRLQTAE
+325 GRERLQSAE

-354 IIVVDNDNHIMSMN
+354 IIVVDNDNHIISMN
-368 PAAERLFKP
+368 PAAERLFKTE
-377 ASATSRASATA
+377 SATSRHAHTA
-388 LANDARFTSYLAGL
+388 LANDARFTSFLAGL

-434 RDARGAVVAIVSVM
+434 RDARGAVIAIVSVM

-453 LRELERRRLEQVLFD
+453 LRELERRRVEQVLFD

-503 LGEDAGKRPYLD
+503 FGEDSTKRPYLD

-534 YRQQETMAV
+534 YRQQEAMAD

-569 NQLDQGLPRIRA
+569 NQLDPALPRIRA
-581 SADQLKQVL
+581 AADQLKQVL

-605 TITVTTQAGAGAE
+605 TITVATQAGAGAE
-618 TEVFGRDAVQIQVRD
+618 TEVLGREAVQIQVRD
-633 TGEGIPDELIAQI
+633 TGEGIPDDLLSQI

>member
-1 MADLLERRK
+1 MADVLDRP
-10 RRPAA
+10 RRPV
-15 PLRDPSDPR
+15 PPRRDPR
-24 ETLEPLLDE
+24 EMLEPLLDD
-33 LMRSLGFERAVVLL
+33 LMRTLGFERAVVLL

-52 AALFGS
+52 AALAGS
-58 FGIGVPDTIAREL
+58 FGIGVPDPVAREL
-71 LIPLANTDDPIVVAL
+71 VIPLAQSDDPIVVAL
-86 RGGLP
+86 RGGVP
-91 QRIGDAT
+91 QLIRDAT
-98 SDARISAPAR
+98 TDERISAAVR
-108 ETLGRA
+108 ATLA
-114 GLGPIVAAPL
+114 NAKLGPLVAAPL
-124 GSTAGRGPAGRD
+124 RSTTERDHGGSTGTRTAAPGWEHRGEWA
-136 GTGTPRT
+136 
-143 LEARGGWTG
+143 G
-152 VVLLARASGVTQR
+152 VVLLSRAAGVTQNDVGGLAPFARQAQEALSLQR
-165 DVEGLVPFAREAEEA
+165 DVE
-180 LSQQRDVDLLRDASE
+180 LLRDTSE
-195 AHAVEKEWLWWMV
+195 AFAIEKEWLWWMV

-215 LVTDSNNDIVLQNRR
+215 LVTDSNNDIVMQNRR
-230 AESLFRA
+230 AELLFRA
-237 SDEDSAGKR
+237 GDEDSAGKR

-263 NLERLGAI
+263 NLQRLGAT

-284 EELIYEVITTPVT
+284 EELIYEVITTPAT
-297 NYRVGMRGTV
+297 NYRVGLRGTV

-325 GRQRLQTAE
+325 GRERLQSAE

-377 ASATSRASATA
+377 ASATARASNAA
-388 LANDARFTSYLAGL
+388 LANDARFTSFLAGL

-410 RGEIGLTDPRNDDR
+410 RGEIGLTDPRNDER

-434 RDARGAVVAIVSVM
+434 RDARGAVMAIVSVM

-503 LGEDAGKRPYLD
+503 FGEDSAKRPYLD

-534 YRQQETMAV
+534 YRQQEAMAA

-569 NQLDQGLPRIRA
+569 NQLDPGLPRIRA

-590 LNLLLNAADSMPKGG
+590 LNLMLNAADSMPKGG
-605 TITVTTQAGAGAE
+605 TITVATQAGAGAE

-633 TGEGIPDELIAQI
+633 TGEGIPDDLLAQI

>member
-1 MADLLERRK
+1 MADVLDRP
-10 RRPAA
+10 RRPV
-15 PLRDPSDPR
+15 PPRRDPR
-24 ETLEPLLDE
+24 EMLEPLLDD
-33 LMRSLGFERAVVLL
+33 LMRTLRFERAVVLL

-52 AALFGS
+52 AALAGS
-58 FGIGVPDTIAREL
+58 FGIGVPDPVARAL
-71 LIPLANTDDPIVVAL
+71 VITLAQSDDPIVGAL
-86 RGGLP
+86 RGGVP
-91 QRIGDAT
+91 QLIRDAT
-98 SDARISAPAR
+98 TDERISAAVR
-108 ETLGRA
+108 ETLA
-114 GLGPIVAAPL
+114 KAKLGPLVAAPL
-124 GSTAGRGPAGRD
+124 RSTTERDPGGST
-136 GTGTPRT
+136 GTGTAAPGW
-143 LEARGGWTG
+143 EHRGEWAG
-152 VVLLARASGVTQR
+152 VVLLSRAAGVTQN
-165 DVEGLVPFAREAEEA
+165 DVGALVPFARQAQEA
-180 LSQQRDVDLLRDASE
+180 LSLQRDVELLRDTSE
-195 AHAVEKEWLWWMV
+195 AFAIEKEWLWWMV

-215 LVTDSNNDIVLQNRR
+215 LVTDSNNDIVMQNRR
-230 AESLFRA
+230 AELLFRA
-237 SDEDSAGKR
+237 GDEDSAGKR

-263 NLERLGAI
+263 NLQRLGGT

-284 EELIYEVITTPVT
+284 EELIYEVITTPAT

-325 GRQRLQTAE
+325 GRERLQSAE

-377 ASATSRASATA
+377 TSATARASNAA
-388 LANDARFTSYLAGL
+388 LANDARFTSFLAGL

-410 RGEIGLTDPRNDDR
+410 RGEIGLTDPRNDER

-434 RDARGAVVAIVSVM
+434 RDARGAVMAIVSVM

-503 LGEDAGKRPYLD
+503 FGDDSAKRPYLD

-534 YRQQETMAV
+534 YRQQEAMAA

-552 AGGLVAKR
+552 AGGLVQKR

-569 NQLDQGLPRIRA
+569 NQLDPGLPRIRA

-590 LNLLLNAADSMPKGG
+590 LNLMLNAADSMPNGG
-605 TITVTTQAGAGAE
+605 TITVATQAGAGAE
-618 TEVFGRDAVQIQVRD
+618 TEVFGRDAVQLQVRD
-633 TGEGIPDELIAQI
+633 TGEGIPDDLLAQI